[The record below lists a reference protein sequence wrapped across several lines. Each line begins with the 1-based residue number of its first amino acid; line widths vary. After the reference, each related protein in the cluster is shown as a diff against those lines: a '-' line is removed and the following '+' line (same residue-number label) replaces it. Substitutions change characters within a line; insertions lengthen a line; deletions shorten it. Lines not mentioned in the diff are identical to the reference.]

1 MFVNENRKSVGSS
14 FFFIFS
20 SVLLASRRHET
31 ASVKVRISLLIE
43 SENSHPSK
51 APSPSHNLQLTT
63 HNKQEQKVPI
73 HIIFTTIKAQSCSAR
88 RPFHSNKMMSIS
100 SIHRPMLLATS
111 SSESSSEPPAKKRE
125 WTTVSICLDERTNN
139 DEYLVGVK

>member
-1 MFVNENRKSVGSS
+1 MKTEKVLDLHFSS
-14 FFFIFS
+14 FFHRCCWHLEDMRLP
-20 SVLLASRRHET
+20 VSRF
-31 ASVKVRISLLIE
+31 ALVYL
-43 SENSHPSK
+43 SK
-51 APSPSHNLQLTT
+51 ARTPIHQKLPLPLTTYNLQLTT

-73 HIIFTTIKAQSCSAR
+73 HIIFTTIKTQSCSAR